1 MWLAGMGDAG
11 KRGALGEGQALKP
24 RRLGEGAPWRESMEW
39 RDGLGAQQVLR
50 AHLAGVSEA
59 FVVTVDSLD
68 HPVFERESLGGMSR
82 CQPAILEPCPGVSE
96 VVLPLRLEQPPQ
108 PQCASSFLSSLAFA
122 APSPL
127 HASDQFPCSLLK
139 ASCLPAPGLSA
150 HWISQPAVSPLPHL
164 AHSHSSQ
171 DIAPIQVP
179 GEGFPNPCT

>member
-1 MWLAGMGDAG
+1 MLVPRTAILRAEGMWLEGMGDAG

-39 RDGLGAQQVLR
+39 RDGPGAQQVLR

-96 VVLPLRLEQPPQ
+96 PPTPEARTTSSATMCLFLPLQPRLR
-108 PQCASSFLSSLAFA
+108 CSLAT
-122 APSPL
+122 PRL
-127 HASDQFPCSLLK
+127 
-139 ASCLPAPGLSA
+139 
-150 HWISQPAVSPLPHL
+150 
-164 AHSHSSQ
+164 
-171 DIAPIQVP
+171 
-179 GEGFPNPCT
+179 

>member
-1 MWLAGMGDAG
+1 MAW
-11 KRGALGEGQALKP
+11 
-24 RRLGEGAPWRESMEW
+24 AP
-39 RDGLGAQQVLR
+39 
-50 AHLAGVSEA
+50 
-59 FVVTVDSLD
+59 
-68 HPVFERESLGGMSR
+68 SR
-82 CQPAILEPCPGVSE
+82 CSELTWLEFQKPLSSLWTRLITQCLRGRVWEGCLGVNLPSWSR
-96 VVLPLRLEQPPQ
+96 VLGSQSLLPLRLEQPPQ

-164 AHSHSSQ
+164 AHSHSFQ